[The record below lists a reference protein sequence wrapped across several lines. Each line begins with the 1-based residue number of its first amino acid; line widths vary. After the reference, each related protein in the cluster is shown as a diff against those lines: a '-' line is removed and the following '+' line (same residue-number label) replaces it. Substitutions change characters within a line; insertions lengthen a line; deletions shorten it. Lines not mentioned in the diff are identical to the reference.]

1 MSDEVTDVSSQ
12 GWLSRIGESIKGILV
27 GGVLFLLAFPLL
39 WWNEGRAVQT
49 YKSLQEG
56 RGAVVSV
63 PAEKADAANEGRLVH
78 LSGMATTQ
86 ETLQDPLF
94 SVTAQAIRL
103 NRKAET
109 YQWVETKKSEKRKKL
124 GGGEETVTTYSYSKD
139 WKDKRIDSAEFK
151 EPSGH
156 ANPASLPFESQSW
169 QAQRVTVGGFQLS
182 DGLVGSIRR
191 SVEVPFTQAGV
202 DGLPGAVKAK
212 ARLSGS
218 TLYVGAD
225 PSAPAVGDVRISFT
239 KVPPA
244 DVSVIAKQVGAGL
257 SAYQTKA
264 GDPLEM
270 LEPGV
275 VTADLMFKS
284 AEDANTMLTWVLRL
298 VGFLVMFFGVT
309 MLLRPIRVVADVV
322 PFFGTLVGMGLGL
335 IAFLV
340 AAPLTLLTI
349 AIAWIASRPVLG
361 VTLLLVACVG
371 FGWLIARFARQ
382 KRIVPPPLPPA
393 LAR

>member
-1 MSDEVTDVSSQ
+1 MSDQVSEVTSQ
-12 GWLSRIGESIKGILV
+12 GWLSRIGESIKGLLF
-27 GGVLFLLAFPLL
+27 GGVLFLAAFPLL

-63 PAEKADAANEGRLVH
+63 QAEKADAANEGRLVH
-78 LSGMATTQ
+78 LSGLATTQ
-86 ETLQDPLF
+86 ETLTDPVF
-94 SVTAQAIRL
+94 GVVAQAIRL

-109 YQWVETKKSEKRKKL
+109 YQWVETKKSENRKKL

-139 WKDKRIDSAEFK
+139 WSDRRVDSSDFK

-156 ANPASLPFESQSW
+156 ANPASLPFETESW
-169 QAQRVTVGGFQLS
+169 QAQRVTLGGFQLS
-182 DGLVGSIRR
+182 GGLTGSIRR
-191 SVEVPFTQAGV
+191 SVEVAFTQAGL
-202 DGLPGAVKAK
+202 DGLPGAVKTK
-212 ARLSGS
+212 ARLSAS
-218 TLYVGAD
+218 ALYIGGD
-225 PSAPAVGDVRISFT
+225 PSAPSVGDARISFS

-244 DVSVIAKQVGAGL
+244 DVSVIAQQLGAGL
-257 SAYQTKA
+257 APFQTKA
-264 GDPLEM
+264 GDALEM
-270 LEPGV
+270 LEAGV

-284 AEDANTMLTWVLRL
+284 AEQANTIMTWVLRG

-335 IAFLV
+335 IAFAV
-340 AAPLTLLTI
+340 AAPLSLLTI
-349 AIAWIASRPVLG
+349 AIAWIASRPALG
-361 VTLLLVACVG
+361 VTLVLVACAG

-382 KRIVPPPLPPA
+382 KRMTPA
-393 LAR
+393 PAR